1 MRTPQRWAVIGGG
14 LVGTATALRLQAAG
28 FETILIDR
36 GDPRRGASFG
46 NIGHGEKNA
55 RVRLIDHPA
64 HAVVLSKQA
73 AKRQWRK
80 VLDISG

>member
-46 NIGHGEKNA
+46 NIGHIAALRLAVRAPNA
-55 RVRLIDHPA
+55 
-64 HAVVLSKQA
+64 
-73 AKRQWRK
+73 
-80 VLDISG
+80 